1 MKFSNFVQNTID
13 KAHTVI
19 TVGVYDEEF
28 DCISRTTRE
37 AVNDARYINDC
48 SGNSVL
54 IKSKNGIP
62 LYLVSEDGSLCGIN
76 ENGLSRK
83 SYKDWLGRLYG

>member
-1 MKFSNFVQNTID
+1 MKFSDYVKGVLDTANV
-13 KAHTVI
+13 VI

-28 DCISRTTRE
+28 DCISKTVRE

-48 SGNSVL
+48 SGAIVL

-62 LYLVSEDGSLCGIN
+62 LYVVSEDGFLWGVN
-76 ENGLSRK
+76 ENCLSRK
-83 SYKDWLGRLYG
+83 SYKGWLG